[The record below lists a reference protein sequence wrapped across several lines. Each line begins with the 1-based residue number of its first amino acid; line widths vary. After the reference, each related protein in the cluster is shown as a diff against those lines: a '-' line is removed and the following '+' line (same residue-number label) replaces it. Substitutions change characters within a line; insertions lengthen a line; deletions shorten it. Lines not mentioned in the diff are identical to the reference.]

1 MFGYVNADKNE
12 MTDEERSTYQAY
24 YCGLCR
30 ELKRQAGAGA
40 QICLNYDI
48 TFLAILLSGLYE
60 PDEVTEP
67 FRCRLHPTKKRFFHE
82 SEVMQYAASM
92 NIVLSYYKLLDDY
105 QDDHKTSRKKI
116 ANRFEPV
123 VKRVCEE
130 YPRQTQAIED
140 FVRDLSDAEYRQED
154 NLTVLSALS
163 GDMLG
168 ELFCYKEEDVWN
180 ESLRSMG
187 YYLGKFIYL
196 LDAYDD
202 MEKDRKNHNFNPM
215 LRAIDKD
222 PSYDA
227 FCRQVLVSLI
237 AECTKEFERL
247 PILKNAS
254 ILRNIL
260 YSGIWTKYDMIQAR
274 RDHKCKAC
282 RKSSGQTEAM
292 QDN

>member
-1 MFGYVNADKNE
+1 MFGYVNADKKE

-202 MEKDRKNHNFNPM
+202 MEKDRKNHSFNPM

-222 PSYDA
+222 PAYDA

-282 RKSSGQTEAM
+282 RRSSGQTKAQM
-292 QDN
+292 

>member
-1 MFGYVNADKNE
+1 MFGYVNADKKE

-202 MEKDRKNHNFNPM
+202 MEKDRKNHSFNPM
-215 LRAIDKD
+215 LRTIDKD

-282 RKSSGQTEAM
+282 RRSSGQTKAQM
-292 QDN
+292 

>member
-1 MFGYVNADKNE
+1 MFGYVNADKKE

-92 NIVLSYYKLLDDY
+92 NIVLSYYKFLDDY

-202 MEKDRKNHNFNPM
+202 MEKDRKNHSFNPM

-282 RKSSGQTEAM
+282 RKSSGQTKAQM
-292 QDN
+292 

>member
-1 MFGYVNADKNE
+1 MFGYVNADKKE

-168 ELFCYKEEDVWN
+168 ERFCYKEEDVWN

-282 RKSSGQTEAM
+282 RRSSGQTKAQM
-292 QDN
+292 

>member
-180 ESLRSMG
+180 ESLRSMC

-202 MEKDRKNHNFNPM
+202 MEKDRKNHSFNPM

-282 RKSSGQTEAM
+282 RRSSGQTKAQM
-292 QDN
+292 

>member
-1 MFGYVNADKNE
+1 MFGYVNADKKE

-105 QDDHKTSRKKI
+105 QDDHKTCRKKI

-123 VKRVCEE
+123 VERVCEE

-282 RKSSGQTEAM
+282 RRSSGQTKAQM
-292 QDN
+292 

>member
-1 MFGYVNADKNE
+1 MFGYVNADKKE

-202 MEKDRKNHNFNPM
+202 MEKDRKNHSFNPM

-222 PSYDA
+222 PYYDA

-282 RKSSGQTEAM
+282 RRSSGQTKAQM
-292 QDN
+292 

>member
-1 MFGYVNADKNE
+1 MFGYVNADKKE

-202 MEKDRKNHNFNPM
+202 MEKDRKNHSFNPM

-274 RDHKCKAC
+274 RNHKCKAC
-282 RKSSGQTEAM
+282 RRSSGQTKAQM
-292 QDN
+292 

>member
-1 MFGYVNADKNE
+1 MFGYVNADKKE

-92 NIVLSYYKLLDDY
+92 TIVLSYYKLLDDY

-202 MEKDRKNHNFNPM
+202 MEKDRKNHSFNPM

-282 RKSSGQTEAM
+282 RRSSGQTKAQM
-292 QDN
+292 

>member
-1 MFGYVNADKNE
+1 MFGYVNADKKE

-92 NIVLSYYKLLDDY
+92 NIVLSYYKFLDDY

-222 PSYDA
+222 PTYDA
-227 FCRQVLVSLI
+227 FCRQGLVSLI

-282 RKSSGQTEAM
+282 RRSSGQTKAQM
-292 QDN
+292 

>member
-1 MFGYVNADKNE
+1 MFGYVNADKKE

-202 MEKDRKNHNFNPM
+202 MEKDRKNHSFNPM

-282 RKSSGQTEAM
+282 RRSFGQTKAQM
-292 QDN
+292 

>member
-1 MFGYVNADKNE
+1 MFGYVNADKKE

-227 FCRQVLVSLI
+227 FCSQVLVSLI

-282 RKSSGQTEAM
+282 RRSSGQTKAQM
-292 QDN
+292 

>member
-168 ELFCYKEEDVWN
+168 ELFCYNEEDVWN

-202 MEKDRKNHNFNPM
+202 MEKDRKNHSFNPM

-282 RKSSGQTEAM
+282 RRSSGQTKAQM
-292 QDN
+292 

>member
-1 MFGYVNADKNE
+1 MFGYVNADKKE

-92 NIVLSYYKLLDDY
+92 NIVLSYYKFLDDY

-202 MEKDRKNHNFNPM
+202 MEKDRKNHSFNPM

-254 ILRNIL
+254 VLRNIL

-282 RKSSGQTEAM
+282 RWSSGQTKAQM
-292 QDN
+292 

>member
-130 YPRQTQAIED
+130 YPRQTQAIDD

-282 RKSSGQTEAM
+282 RKSSGQTKAQM
-292 QDN
+292 

>member
-202 MEKDRKNHNFNPM
+202 MEKDRKNHSFNPM

-260 YSGIWTKYDMIQAR
+260 YSGIWTKYYMIQAR

-282 RKSSGQTEAM
+282 RRSSGQTKAQM
-292 QDN
+292 

>member
-1 MFGYVNADKNE
+1 MFGYVNADKKE

-130 YPRQTQAIED
+130 YPRQTQAIDD

-282 RKSSGQTEAM
+282 RKSSGQTKAQM
-292 QDN
+292 

>member
-1 MFGYVNADKNE
+1 MFGYVNADKKE

-274 RDHKCKAC
+274 RDRKCKAC
-282 RKSSGQTEAM
+282 RRSSGQTKAQM
-292 QDN
+292 

>member
-282 RKSSGQTEAM
+282 RRSSGQTKAQM
-292 QDN
+292 

>member
-237 AECTKEFERL
+237 AECAKEFERL

-282 RKSSGQTEAM
+282 RKSSGQTKAQM
-292 QDN
+292 

>member
-1 MFGYVNADKNE
+1 MFGYVNADKKE

-60 PDEVTEP
+60 PDEVTES

-116 ANRFEPV
+116 ANRFEPA

-202 MEKDRKNHNFNPM
+202 MEKDRKNHSFNPM

-282 RKSSGQTEAM
+282 RRSSGQTKAQM
-292 QDN
+292 

>member
-1 MFGYVNADKNE
+1 MFGYVNADKKE

-260 YSGIWTKYDMIQAR
+260 YSGIWIKYDMIQAR

-282 RKSSGQTEAM
+282 RKSSGQTEAQM
-292 QDN
+292 

>member
-1 MFGYVNADKNE
+1 MFGYVNADKKE

-92 NIVLSYYKLLDDY
+92 NIVLSYYKFLDDY

-282 RKSSGQTEAM
+282 RRSSGQTKAQM
-292 QDN
+292 

>member
-1 MFGYVNADKNE
+1 

-92 NIVLSYYKLLDDY
+92 NIVLSYYKFLDDY

-282 RKSSGQTEAM
+282 RKSSGQTKAQM
-292 QDN
+292 

>member
-130 YPRQTQAIED
+130 YPRQTQAIDD

-260 YSGIWTKYDMIQAR
+260 YSGIWTKYDRIQAR
-274 RDHKCKAC
+274 RDHKCKANI
-282 RKSSGQTEAM
+282 KSSGQTEAM

>member
-1 MFGYVNADKNE
+1 MFGYVNADKKE

-202 MEKDRKNHNFNPM
+202 MEKDRKNHSFNPM

-282 RKSSGQTEAM
+282 RKSSGQTKAQM
-292 QDN
+292 

>member
-92 NIVLSYYKLLDDY
+92 NIVLSYYKFLDDY

-202 MEKDRKNHNFNPM
+202 MEKDRKNHSFNPM

-260 YSGIWTKYDMIQAR
+260 YYGIWTKYDMIQAR

-282 RKSSGQTEAM
+282 RKSSGQTKAQM
-292 QDN
+292 

>member
-1 MFGYVNADKNE
+1 MFGYVNADKKE

-82 SEVMQYAASM
+82 SEVIQYAASM

-202 MEKDRKNHNFNPM
+202 MEKDRKNHSFNPM

-282 RKSSGQTEAM
+282 RRSSGQTKAQM
-292 QDN
+292 

>member
-1 MFGYVNADKNE
+1 MFGYVNADKKE

-282 RKSSGQTEAM
+282 RKSSGQTKAQM
-292 QDN
+292 

>member
-282 RKSSGQTEAM
+282 RKSSGQTKAQM
-292 QDN
+292 

>member
-1 MFGYVNADKNE
+1 MFGYVNADKKE

-202 MEKDRKNHNFNPM
+202 MEKDRKNHSFNPM

>member
-1 MFGYVNADKNE
+1 MFGYVNADKKE

-130 YPRQTQAIED
+130 YPRQTQAIDD

-202 MEKDRKNHNFNPM
+202 MEKDRKNHSFNPM

-282 RKSSGQTEAM
+282 RRSSGQTKAQM
-292 QDN
+292 

>member
-92 NIVLSYYKLLDDY
+92 NIVLSYYKFLDDY

-180 ESLRSMG
+180 ESLPSMG

-282 RKSSGQTEAM
+282 RKSSGQTKAQM
-292 QDN
+292 

>member
-1 MFGYVNADKNE
+1 MFGYVNADKKE

-92 NIVLSYYKLLDDY
+92 NIVLSYYKFLDDY

-202 MEKDRKNHNFNPM
+202 MEKDRKNHSFNPM

-282 RKSSGQTEAM
+282 RRSSGQTKAQM
-292 QDN
+292 

>member
-1 MFGYVNADKNE
+1 MFGYVNADKKE

-92 NIVLSYYKLLDDY
+92 NIVLSYYKFLDDY

-274 RDHKCKAC
+274 RNHKCKAC
-282 RKSSGQTEAM
+282 RKSSGQTKAQM
-292 QDN
+292 

>member
-1 MFGYVNADKNE
+1 MFGYVNADKKE

-202 MEKDRKNHNFNPM
+202 MEKDRKNHSFNPM
-215 LRAIDKD
+215 LRAIDRD

-282 RKSSGQTEAM
+282 RRSSGQTKAQM
-292 QDN
+292 

>member
-1 MFGYVNADKNE
+1 MFGYVNADKKE

-82 SEVMQYAASM
+82 SEVMQYAASI

-202 MEKDRKNHNFNPM
+202 MEKDRKNHSFNPM

-282 RKSSGQTEAM
+282 RRSSGQTKAQM
-292 QDN
+292 

>member
-1 MFGYVNADKNE
+1 MFGYVNADKKE

-260 YSGIWTKYDMIQAR
+260 YSGIWIKYDMIQAR

-282 RKSSGQTEAM
+282 RKSSGQTEAR

>member
-1 MFGYVNADKNE
+1 MFGYVNADKKE

-116 ANRFEPV
+116 ANRFEPI

-187 YYLGKFIYL
+187 YYLGKCIYL

-282 RKSSGQTEAM
+282 RRSSGQTKAQM
-292 QDN
+292 

>member
-1 MFGYVNADKNE
+1 MFCYVNADKNE

-282 RKSSGQTEAM
+282 RRSSGQTKAQM
-292 QDN
+292 